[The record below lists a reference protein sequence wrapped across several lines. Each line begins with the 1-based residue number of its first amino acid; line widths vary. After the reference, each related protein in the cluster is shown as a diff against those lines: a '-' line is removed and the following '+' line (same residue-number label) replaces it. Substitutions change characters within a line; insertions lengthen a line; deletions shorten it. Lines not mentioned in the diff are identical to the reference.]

1 MLYTFIVQMKYRGVA
16 KVHLNEAVALRI
28 KELCEENKLTQYQL
42 YLKSGVPQST
52 LSTIMK
58 CSYPSMKL
66 RIIYEICD
74 GLEIS
79 LNDFFNSPLFDRDN
93 IED

>member
-1 MLYTFIVQMKYRGVA
+1 MQ
-16 KVHLNEAVALRI
+16 LNEAVAERI
-28 KELCEENKLTQYQL
+28 KELCKENSLTQYQL

-58 CSYPSMKL
+58 CMYPSMKL
-66 RIIYEICD
+66 RIIYEICE

-79 LNDFFNSPLFDRDN
+79 LEEFFSSPLFDREN
-93 IED
+93 LED

>member
-1 MLYTFIVQMKYRGVA
+1 MK
-16 KVHLNEAVALRI
+16 LNEAVAYRI
-28 KELCEENKLTQYQL
+28 KELCKERKLTQYQL
-42 YLKSGVPQST
+42 YLETGVPQST

-79 LNDFFNSPLFDRDN
+79 LEEFFCFRCF
-93 IED
+93 

>member
-1 MLYTFIVQMKYRGVA
+1 MKY
-16 KVHLNEAVALRI
+16 KVILMKLNEAVAYRI
-28 KELCEENKLTQYQL
+28 DELCKERGITQYQL
-42 YLKSGVPQST
+42 YLKTGVPQST

-74 GLEIS
+74 GLQIDLE
-79 LNDFFNSPLFDRDN
+79 DFFASEVFKREN
-93 IED
+93 IEEY

>member
-1 MLYTFIVQMKYRGVA
+1 MKLNKVVAYRM
-16 KVHLNEAVALRI
+16 
-28 KELCEENKLTQYQL
+28 KELCKERKLTQYQL
-42 YLKSGVPQST
+42 YLKTGVPQST

-66 RIIYEICD
+66 KIIYEICD

-79 LNDFFNSPLFDRDN
+79 LEEFFCFRCF
-93 IED
+93 

>member
-1 MLYTFIVQMKYRGVA
+1 MIMK
-16 KVHLNEAVALRI
+16 LNEAVACRI
-28 KELCEENKLTQYQL
+28 KELLEERGITQYQL
-42 YLKSGVPQST
+42 HLKTGIPQST

-74 GLEIS
+74 GLEIN
-79 LNDFFNSPLFDRDN
+79 LEDFFASDIFNREN
-93 IED
+93 IEDC

>member
-1 MLYTFIVQMKYRGVA
+1 MK
-16 KVHLNEAVALRI
+16 LNEAVAYRI
-28 KELCEENKLTQYQL
+28 KELCKERGITQYQL
-42 YLKSGVPQST
+42 YLKTGVPQST

-79 LNDFFNSPLFDRDN
+79 LGDFFASDIFNREKL
-93 IED
+93 EE

>member
-1 MLYTFIVQMKYRGVA
+1 MK
-16 KVHLNEAVALRI
+16 LNEAVSARI
-28 KELCEENKLTQYQL
+28 KELCKERGLTQYQL

-74 GLEIS
+74 GLEIG
-79 LNDFFNSPLFDRDN
+79 LEDFFSSPLSTKEKVFFYLF
-93 IED
+93 

>member
-1 MLYTFIVQMKYRGVA
+1 MKY
-16 KVHLNEAVALRI
+16 KVIILKLNEAVAYRI
-28 KELCEENKLTQYQL
+28 KELCKERGITQYQL
-42 YLKSGVPQST
+42 YLKTGVPQST

-74 GLEIS
+74 GLEIE
-79 LNDFFNSPLFDRDN
+79 LQDFFASDVFNREN
-93 IED
+93 IEEC

>member
-1 MLYTFIVQMKYRGVA
+1 MK
-16 KVHLNEAVALRI
+16 LNEAVACRI
-28 KELCEENKLTQYQL
+28 KELCKEYGITQYQL
-42 YLKSGVPQST
+42 YLKTGVPQST
-52 LSTIMK
+52 LSIIMK

-79 LNDFFNSPLFDRDN
+79 LADFFASDLFKCEN
-93 IED
+93 IEES

>member
-1 MLYTFIVQMKYRGVA
+1 MK
-16 KVHLNEAVALRI
+16 LNEAIAYRI
-28 KELCEENKLTQYQL
+28 KELCEERKLTQYGL
-42 YLKSGVPQST
+42 YLKTGVPQST

-74 GLEIS
+74 GLEIN
-79 LNDFFNSPLFDRDN
+79 LKEFFDSDIFKREN

>member
-1 MLYTFIVQMKYRGVA
+1 MIVVK
-16 KVHLNEAVALRI
+16 LNEAVAYRI
-28 KELCEENKLTQYQL
+28 KELCKERGITQYQL
-42 YLKSGVPQST
+42 YLKTGVPQST

-74 GLEIS
+74 GLEID
-79 LNDFFNSPLFDRDN
+79 LEEFFASDVFKREN
-93 IED
+93 IEES